1 MKKGWCS
8 WSKEPWKLNPM
19 PFNTECLAG
28 SHLACSAA
36 PAPWLCPGWG
46 APGGG
51 DARLPGEPSPQV
63 LQRGIAQ
70 SSLHSLPS
78 TTIKLPL
85 LFRFKSS
92 SELSELKINRSGLEN
107 AEPPGSRKHLFLFS
121 ARCGKSAFSI
131 TYRNF
136 DCHFASPH
144 PTNSHFNF
152 QK

>member
-1 MKKGWCS
+1 MS
-8 WSKEPWKLNPM
+8 SRV
-19 PFNTECLAG
+19 TLARG
-28 SHLACSAA
+28 AA
-36 PAPWLCPGWG
+36 PAPRLCPGWG

-51 DARLPGEPSPQV
+51 DARLPGKPAPPSCSTP
-63 LQRGIAQ
+63 GSPAGHWQ

-78 TTIKLPL
+78 SIIKLSL

-92 SELSELKINRSGLEN
+92 SELSELKINHSGWEN

-121 ARCGKSAFSI
+121 ARRGKSAFSI
-131 TYRNF
+131 MYRNF